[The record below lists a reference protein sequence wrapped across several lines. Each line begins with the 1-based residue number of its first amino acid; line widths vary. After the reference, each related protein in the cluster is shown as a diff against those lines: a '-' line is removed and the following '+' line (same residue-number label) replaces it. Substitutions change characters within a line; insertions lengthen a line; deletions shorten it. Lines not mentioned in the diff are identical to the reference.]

1 MTHIATI
8 AMLFAVLLPSGAAA
22 AGADIQ
28 ATVSGQQRVL
38 AVAVRFPGTSP
49 MFTLEQIQEKIG
61 RVEGYVRESSYGK
74 AWLETRLVGWY
85 DMPAPVDAYKVS
97 QYLLVENRQ
106 KVGGDAVLPAAGML
120 VLEVDPTRPEGTAIV
135 RTVDASPAVPKL
147 YGAPFRPGAG
157 ERRYYE
163 NAASGVA
170 IVPLEVGSD
179 GSMRILVTTPE
190 RGRQLVPMR

>member
-8 AMLFAVLLPSGAAA
+8 AMLFAVLLPIGAA

-49 MFTLEQIQEKIG
+49 TFTLEQIQEKIR

-74 AWLETRLVGWY
+74 AWLEPRLVGWY

-97 QYLLVENRQ
+97 QYNF
-106 KVGGDAVLPAAGML
+106 K
-120 VLEVDPTRPEGTAIV
+120 VDPERV
-135 RTVDASPAVPKL
+135 RRLVADAL
-147 YGAPFRPGAG
+147 GAA
-157 ERRYYE
+157 RRNANLETYE
-163 NAASGVA
+163 
-170 IVPLEVGSD
+170 
-179 GSMRILVTTPE
+179 
-190 RGRQLVPMR
+190 